1 MLVRQIL
8 HFNSILNAKE
18 KNATVSKLCMHA
30 RVRACE
36 TLGGFL
42 YMTFYLCLISLR
54 GFFYADNKRQYLEGG
69 GGELLVVLCSLRNVD
84 MCFKKC

>member
-1 MLVRQIL
+1 MQ
-8 HFNSILNAKE
+8 KK

-42 YMTFYLCLISLR
+42 YMTFYLCLISLQ

-69 GGELLVVLCSLRNVD
+69 GGRVACGALQ
-84 MCFKKC
+84 FKKCWHVF